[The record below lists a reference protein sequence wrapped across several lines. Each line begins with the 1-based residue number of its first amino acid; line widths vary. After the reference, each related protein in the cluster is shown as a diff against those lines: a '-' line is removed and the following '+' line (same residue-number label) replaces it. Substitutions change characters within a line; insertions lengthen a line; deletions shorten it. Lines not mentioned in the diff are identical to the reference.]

1 MADDKHGANT
11 GGAMQQEQRMYI
23 YRKGETVAREVKYNA
38 QEGIF
43 VMGEM
48 LDNPPAVSSA
58 PTGTSPL
65 AHFYGT
71 NKQEV
76 TDEDLKRDENVYENR
91 EPKRENDEH
100 WKKSTYLHDKADER
114 KVATAAVIEQQTE
127 QKTVS
132 QEDERV
138 HPDQQRDIERKTAA
152 MIAAYEAA
160 HGKDHPLTDKG
171 KENIRELCTNYVSS
185 QNKLKS
191 QDFTTFEQPKLASD
205 TLAYGMMEDGLARKD
220 ASRTLWDANNVYYA
234 DNMRFLAQK
243 TADYQYVV
251 KQGQNDSSIFRD
263 NLMDPQKQ
271 NIMRQR
277 AFAQAQNTA
286 AMAEELSQQRKKRVM
301 ETQPTLTN
309 GVPAQDSMQAL
320 PRTSAQAQTQTQAQ
334 AQAQDQAQDPL
345 QGPVKKPPLVRV
357 LKPEALRNSREN
369 RS

>member
-11 GGAMQQEQRMYI
+11 GGAMEQEQRMYI

-48 LDNPPAVSSA
+48 MDNPPAVSSA
-58 PTGTSPL
+58 PVGTSPL

-76 TDEDLKRDENVYENR
+76 TEEDLQRDENVYENR

-114 KVATAAVIEQQTE
+114 KVAAAAVIEQQTR

-138 HPDQQRDIERKTAA
+138 HPDQQRDIDRKTDA
-152 MIAAYEAA
+152 MVASYEAA
-160 HGKDHPLTDKG
+160 HGKDRPLTDKG
-171 KENIRELCTNYVSS
+171 KANIRELCTNYVTS

-191 QDFTTFEQPKLASD
+191 QDFTTFELPKLAED
-205 TLAYGMMEDGLARKD
+205 TLAYGIMEDGLAQKD
-220 ASRTLWDANNVYYA
+220 AARTLWDANSVYYA

-243 TADYQYVV
+243 STDYQYMV
-251 KQGQNDSSIFRD
+251 KHSSDDSSIFQD
-263 NLMDPQKQ
+263 NLLDPQKQ
-271 NIMRQR
+271 NTMRQK
-277 AFAQAQNTA
+277 AFAQAQNTVSI
-286 AMAEELSQQRKKRVM
+286 AEELSEQRKKRIA
-301 ETQPTLTN
+301 EKQPTYAN
-309 GVPAQDSMQAL
+309 HVQAQNPAQQTPAHTPAQNSVPDPTQI
-320 PRTSAQAQTQTQAQ
+320 SAQT
-334 AQAQDQAQDPL
+334 
-345 QGPVKKPPLVRV
+345 PPTPHRV
-357 LKPEALRNSREN
+357 LKREPLRYTREPTE
-369 RS
+369 